1 MYVLSVFCLLALAC
15 FLIASSLHCSM
26 QDLNSLTMDQT
37 RAPGTGSAESQ
48 PLNYQG
54 SLSVVFVCL
63 SRIHQELPSALGFCR
78 AAAGVKGAE
87 PLLGSRRWANL
98 WTPQAIFLLWDRVF

>member
-1 MYVLSVFCLLALAC
+1 MHALLVFCLLALAC
-15 FLIASSLHCSM
+15 FLIALGLHCSK
-26 QDLNSLTMDQT
+26 QDLNSLTVDQP

-48 PLNYQG
+48 PLNHQG

-87 PLLGSRRWANL
+87 PLLGSRRWASL
-98 WTPQAIFLLWDRVF
+98 WPPQVIFLLWDRVF